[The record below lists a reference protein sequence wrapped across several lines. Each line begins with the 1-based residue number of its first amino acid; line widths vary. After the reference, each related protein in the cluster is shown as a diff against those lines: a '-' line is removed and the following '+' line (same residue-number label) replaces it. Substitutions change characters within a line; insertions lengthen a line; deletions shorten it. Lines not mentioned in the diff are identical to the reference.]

1 MLAAY
6 NFLMKTS
13 YHCAQCD
20 KEFLDIDLAAEHK
33 KATGHAIVERV
44 LET

>member
-1 MLAAY
+1 MIY
-6 NFLMKTS
+6 NLLMKT

-20 KEFLDIDLAAEHK
+20 KEFLDIDLAADHK
-33 KATGHAIVERV
+33 KATEHAIIERV